1 MMEGWKEVK
10 LGEICNVINGFA
22 FKSKDF
28 VREGI
33 PLVKIKELKDKRIN
47 INHCDYL
54 PTDFIVNEKFKV
66 NKGDVLIALTGSHI
80 TLPSS
85 AVGRVCKSLID
96 KTLFLNQRVGRFV
109 AFEDKCDLNF
119 LYFFLT
125 SEDFFNNVG
134 LLATGAA
141 NQANISGE
149 DVKTISIN
157 LPPLETQ
164 RKIANILSGYD
175 DLIENNQKR
184 IKILEEM
191 AQQTYEEWFVRMRFP
206 GYETAIFDENGLPKD
221 WKTMKLGEFLDF
233 KKGKKIEEFLEVN
246 EQGTE
251 KVLLLDSIESGNFK
265 YTKIGKHELVKRGD
279 ILMLMDG
286 ARSSY
291 VFQADN
297 GIIGSTLAKIE
308 TKKIPASFMF
318 FYFQNNLEWLQINN
332 TGAAIPHAN
341 PKFIKSI
348 NFKLPNEKLFVD
360 WQSFTE
366 PILNNIWNLKD
377 QNQSLREARDILLP
391 RLMMGMID
399 VSESSEQVG
408 SVESKPSDAK
418 VIPLEQ
424 PKKEASKE
432 FKEAVLIACLTE
444 RFGSEKFPLGRKRYT
459 KLSYLFH
466 RYSDN
471 KIQDYLRKAA
481 GPYNPKTK
489 YGGPEKIALNNKYI
503 QNWKSNNKMTGFVSA
518 EKIEDAKTY
527 FSNYWQISDL
537 DWLTKEFKFKSN
549 DELELLA
556 TVDNSLVELSKK
568 NLEFTSANVLD
579 IIKSEKEWEAKL
591 ERTIFSDSN
600 VERAIGFLRGVLEY
614 NQSLENGR
622 INI

>member
-1 MMEGWKEVK
+1 MREGWKEVK
-10 LGEICNVINGFA
+10 LGEVCNVINGFA

-28 VREGI
+28 VKEGI

-47 INHCDYL
+47 LDHCDYL
-54 PTDFIVNEKFKV
+54 PANFAVNEKFKV
-66 NKGDVLIALTGSHI
+66 HKGDVLIALTGSHI

-85 AVGRVCKSLID
+85 AVGRVSKSLID
-96 KTLFLNQRVGRFV
+96 KTLFLNQRVGKFV
-109 AFEDKCDLNF
+109 AYQDKCDLNF

-134 LLATGAA
+134 LLAKGAA

-157 LPPLETQ
+157 LPPLSTQ

-206 GYETAIFDENGLPKD
+206 GYETAVFDEDGLPEGWEKD
-221 WKTMKLGEFLDF
+221 LVGNQLGKVKSTNKIKSSDIEKNGSIPVVDQSRDFIAGYTDDESAIIKYEDTPFIVFGDHTRILKLVNFDF
-233 KKGKKIEEFLEVN
+233 ARGADGTQIIISNNECLPQHLLYLTLINVDLSNYHYARHYKYLKDSEIVIPSKNVANKFELLGKK
-246 EQGTE
+246 
-251 KVLLLDSIESGNFK
+251 NFDA
-265 YTKIGKHELVKRGD
+265 I
-279 ILMLMDG
+279 
-286 ARSSY
+286 
-291 VFQADN
+291 Q
-297 GIIGSTLAKIE
+297 TLR
-308 TKKIPASFMF
+308 M
-318 FYFQNNLEWLQINN
+318 
-332 TGAAIPHAN
+332 
-341 PKFIKSI
+341 
-348 NFKLPNEKLFVD
+348 
-360 WQSFTE
+360 
-366 PILNNIWNLKD
+366 
-377 QNQSLREARDILLP
+377 QNQHLREARDILLP

-399 VSESSEQVG
+399 VKSLEA
-408 SVESKPSDAK
+408 KPIIAK
-418 VIPLEQ
+418 LIPLEQ

-432 FKEAVLIACLTE
+432 FKEAVLIACLTGK
-444 RFGSEKFPLGRKRYT
+444 FGSEKYPLGRKRYT

-489 YGGPEKIALNNKYI
+489 YGGPEKIALNSKYI
-503 QNWKSNNKMTGFVSA
+503 KDWKGEKGTTGFVVA
-518 EKIEDAKTY
+518 EKIDDAKKY
-527 FSNYWQISDL
+527 FSNYWQIADL
-537 DWLTKEFKFKSN
+537 DWLTSEFKFKSN

-591 ERTIFSDSN
+591 ERTIFSDAN

-614 NQSLENGR
+614 EK
-622 INI
+622 